1 MRIANR
7 FLALAL
13 AGLLTLMVGACA
25 TQASSATSAPVP
37 RPHDLRHFTVDVAA
51 LPFEAVAGSSVTTD
65 RWWGVEGGAGYRI
78 EVPEHWNGRLV
89 MYAHGYRGDG
99 ESLTPAAPHARR
111 ELIEAGYAWAAS
123 TYSANNYD
131 VRAGIED
138 TNALALAFTRIAL
151 ANHRTLAA
159 PERIYI
165 IGHSMGG
172 HIAAAAVEAETLASE
187 RHKVRYAGAMPM
199 CGVVGDFELF
209 NYYAAYSL
217 AAQKLAGDGPVEFP
231 ARHWSERV
239 PALIGRLF
247 ASFPSEASP
256 QTPIAIKD
264 TPAARELKAIVMNL
278 SGGARPIFEEGFA
291 RASNASAWFALGLDT
306 SASGL
311 LLHRPQS
318 TERITYRFTSAAT
331 PTAEEIAFNRSM
343 PRITPEADANPRQPG
358 ALRYVPL
365 VNGEVAVPV
374 LTLHNLGD
382 VFVPF
387 RMEQVYR
394 ERIAKHG
401 NSRLLVQRAIR
412 SPLHCDFTAAEEDAG
427 FRALVA
433 WVEHGTRPAGDEVID
448 AHALAD
454 PAYGC
459 AFTDNRTGPEDG
471 REGEVRAAMP
481 ACPAH
486 P

>member
-1 MRIANR
+1 MGIAGR
-7 FLALAL
+7 FLNVALAAL
-13 AGLLTLMVGACA
+13 VALVLGSAA
-25 TQASSATSAPVP
+25 TDATTVAAPPV
-37 RPHDLRHFTVDVAA
+37 RPHDTRHFTVDVGA
-51 LPFEAVAGSSVTTD
+51 LPFEAVADSTVHTD
-65 RWWGVEGGAGYRI
+65 RWWGVEGGAGYRV

-89 MYAHGYRGDG
+89 MYAHGYRGNGDT
-99 ESLTPAAPHARR
+99 LTPAAPHARR

-123 TYSANNYD
+123 SYSANNYD

-138 TNALALAFTRIAL
+138 TNALALAFTRIAR
-151 ANHRTLAA
+151 ANGRALAA

-199 CGVVGDFELF
+199 CGVLADFELF

-217 AAQKLAGDGPVEFP
+217 AAQKLSGEGAVEFP
-231 ARHWSERV
+231 AAHWDERA
-239 PALIGRLF
+239 PKIIGRLF
-247 ASFPSEASP
+247 ASFPSDQAP
-256 QTPIAIKD
+256 TTPIVIRD
-264 TPAARELKAIVMNL
+264 TPEARELKAIVMNL
-278 SGGARPIFEEGFA
+278 SGGERPVFEQGFA
-291 RASNASAWFALGLDT
+291 LSSNASAWFALGLDT

-318 TERITYRFTSAAT
+318 TEHVTYRFSSAAA
-331 PTAEEIAFNRSM
+331 PTEEELAFNRSM
-343 PRITPEADANPRQPG
+343 PRIVPEPDANPRQPG

-365 VNGEVAVPV
+365 TNGEISVPV

-394 ERIAKHG
+394 ERVEKHG
-401 NSRLLVQRAIR
+401 NGRFLVQRAIR

-433 WVEHGTRPAGDEVID
+433 WVEHGTRPAGDEVTN
-448 AHALAD
+448 ASTLAD
-454 PAYGC
+454 PGYGC
-459 AFTDNRTGPEDG
+459 AFTDNRTGSEDG
-471 REGEVRAAMP
+471 REGELRATMP
-481 ACPAH
+481 ACPAAH
-486 P
+486 